1 MKRKV
6 KKSQFDNINAI
17 RFLAVF
23 AIFLSHS
30 FITND
35 QQIIASKLYSDLRQV
50 TLNLNSAA
58 FSILFILTGFLN
70 TWAIFEE
77 RFIYKTVNVL
87 RLYFRRFLTLLPL
100 YFVLFPIGYYI
111 IPKIVPGISIQ
122 NLDLVSA
129 FDYFTFTFNFGHID
143 NGNPI
148 INVLGNMWVVAAMV
162 HLILVWPLMMHYF
175 RRHETWLFGIGTGI
189 FVIAAWFNYDS
200 DSFQYNTLNVL
211 LDFTAGSFLAYF
223 SFFKYKLYVRLKE
236 TTKRTI
242 AFVYLCFFTFIFFRE
257 RLIDMIEGD
266 VPEQLIFIAER
277 LLVTATL
284 LYFVF
289 EQNFSQNSLFKLFKL
304 RIFNPPGRIS
314 YSIYACHS
322 IGIVIAVLAMQFLN
336 FESGGVGLYVIQPL
350 LAFVISWLLAA
361 FSMEFFEKKFI
372 RRRKNYAPTR
382 EYIPVSLN
390 DAPTKPT

>member
-23 AIFLSHS
+23 AIFISHS
-30 FITND
+30 FITFD
-35 QQIIASKLYSDLRQV
+35 QQIIASKFYSDFRQV

-87 RLYFRRFLTLLPL
+87 RLYIRRFLTILPL

-111 IPKIVPGISIQ
+111 LPKVVPGIFTQ
-122 NLDLVSA
+122 NLSLISP
-129 FDYFTFTFNFGHID
+129 FEYFTFSFNFSHID
-143 NGNPI
+143 NNNPV
-148 INVLGNMWVVAAMV
+148 INVLGNMWVVPVMV
-162 HLILVWPLMMHYF
+162 HLILIWPLLMHYF
-175 RRHETWLFGIGTGI
+175 RRHETWLFALGILI
-189 FVIAAWFNYDS
+189 FAASAWFNYS
-200 DSFQYNTLNVL
+200 NDSFQYSTLNVL
-211 LDFTAGSFLAYF
+211 LDFTAGSYLAYF

-242 AFVYLCFFTFIFFRE
+242 SFVYLCFFGYLFFRE
-257 RLIDMIEGD
+257 RLIDLIEAD
-266 VPEQLIFIAER
+266 VPGPLIFIAER
-277 LLVTATL
+277 IIVTSTLV
-284 LYFVF
+284 YFVF

-304 RIFNPPGRIS
+304 RIFNPPGRIA

-322 IGIVIAVLAMQFLN
+322 LGIVAAYMAMQFLN
-336 FESGGVGLYVIQPL
+336 LESGGPGLYIIQPL
-350 LAFVISWLLAA
+350 LAFIITWVLAA

-390 DAPTKPT
+390 DAPTKPS